1 MQGGSGRPAFFVHYG
16 RDELPLVRATHKG
29 KKSDERELV
38 PTVNRNFC
46 CIFIIPHPLYV
57 VVSGDR
63 FICAVR
69 SAAIWKI
76 K

>member
-1 MQGGSGRPAFFVHYG
+1 MICNRFAVDLSTLNEPA
-16 RDELPLVRATHKG
+16 L
-29 KKSDERELV
+29 
-38 PTVNRNFC
+38 VNRNFC
-46 CIFIIPHPLYV
+46 CIFVIPHPLYV

-69 SAAIWKI
+69 SAAIWKT